1 MNFANFV
8 QTYAPT
14 IMYGVLT
21 AIAGFLG
28 AWFKR
33 LYDRITADQ
42 TKRAVAE
49 TVVKAIE
56 QMYKKLSGEEKK
68 QRAIDGIRQMLE
80 AKGITIADI
89 EIEML
94 LEAAVAEFNKQRV
107 IASSNEG
114 KPIDETPTTV
124 V

>member
-1 MNFANFV
+1 MTFANFI

-14 IMYGVLT
+14 ILYGILT
-21 AIAGFLG
+21 AVAGFLG

-42 TKRAVAE
+42 TKKDVAE
-49 TVVKAIE
+49 TVVRAIE
-56 QMYKKLSGEEKK
+56 QMYKDLQGEEKK
-68 QRAIDGIRQMLE
+68 QRAIEGVRQMLD

-94 LEAAVAEFNKQRV
+94 LEAAVAEFNAQR
-107 IASSNEG
+107 AKEA
-114 KPIDETPTTV
+114 
-124 V
+124 